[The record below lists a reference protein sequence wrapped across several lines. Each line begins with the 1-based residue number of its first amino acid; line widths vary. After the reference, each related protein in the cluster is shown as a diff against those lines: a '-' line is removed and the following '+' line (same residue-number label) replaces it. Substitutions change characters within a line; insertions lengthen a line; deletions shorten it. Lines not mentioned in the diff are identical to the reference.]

1 MACLQTSG
9 PNVTSKNKNKCL
21 LEKLDTPHSPPN
33 KEPKEKK
40 KLRVK

>member
-9 PNVTSKNKNKCL
+9 PHVTSKNKNKSS
-21 LEKLDTPHSPPN
+21 LEKLDTPNKPPN
-33 KEPKEKK
+33 KDPKEKK